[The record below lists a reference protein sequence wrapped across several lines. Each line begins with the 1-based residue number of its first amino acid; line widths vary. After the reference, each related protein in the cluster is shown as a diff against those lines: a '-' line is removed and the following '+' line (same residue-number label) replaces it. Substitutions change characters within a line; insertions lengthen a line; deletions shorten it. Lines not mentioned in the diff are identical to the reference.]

1 LKPISVNL
9 ATRPFYN
16 HTLYLVVYAVSA
28 AILLGMTGLNLYS
41 FTADHLALG
50 HMDEAR
56 QVLEREMAGLDRQD
70 ARVRRELEGVSL
82 ADLGPK
88 SQFAKRTILQRV
100 FSWTL
105 LFNRLEQV
113 QPPDV
118 RLRSI
123 RPAIATDGIF
133 IQVVGV
139 AKTPRAITDFE
150 AALIESPLFSEVYP
164 HAETEAKAQRGWS
177 FDLSFRYVPARAAD
191 EPEAEAVARIEPSAA
206 ASGEATSGGAP

>member
-9 ATRPFYN
+9 ASRPFYN
-16 HTLYLVVYAVSA
+16 HMLYLVVYAVSA
-28 AILLGMTGLNLYS
+28 TILVGMTGLNLYS
-41 FTADHLALG
+41 FTADQIAFG
-50 HMDEAR
+50 HMGEAR

-82 ADLGPK
+82 IDLGPK
-88 SQFAKRTILQRV
+88 SQFARRTILQRV

-118 RLRSI
+118 KLRSI
-123 RPAIATDGIF
+123 RPAIAADSIF

-139 AKTPRAITDFE
+139 AKTPAAITDFE
-150 AALIESPLFSEVYP
+150 AALIDSPLFSEVYP
-164 HAETEAKAQRGWS
+164 HTERENKAQRGWA

-191 EPEAEAVARIEPSAA
+191 EPEAVARVEPSTGAA
-206 ASGEATSGGAP
+206 GEATSGGAP